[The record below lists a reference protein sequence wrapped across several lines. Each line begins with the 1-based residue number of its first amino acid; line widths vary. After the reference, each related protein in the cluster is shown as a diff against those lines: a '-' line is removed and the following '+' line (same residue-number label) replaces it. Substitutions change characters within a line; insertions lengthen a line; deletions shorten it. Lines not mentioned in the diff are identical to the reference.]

1 MGRGKIEIKRIDNA
15 SSRQVTFS
23 KRRTGLFKKA
33 QELSILCEAEV
44 AVIVFSN
51 TGKLFEL
58 SSSGMKRTLSRY
70 NKCLGSTDAA
80 VAEIKTENEFHLWV
94 KARKGRNGLS
104 LWYKKSKTGNIQ
116 ANELQLNN
124 LPM

>member
-1 MGRGKIEIKRIDNA
+1 M
-15 SSRQVTFS
+15 
-23 KRRTGLFKKA
+23 LFIINQQHIIA
-33 QELSILCEAEV
+33 QEINCQWE
-44 AVIVFSN
+44 N
-51 TGKLFEL
+51 NNLF
-58 SSSGMKRTLSRY
+58 
-70 NKCLGSTDAA
+70 A
-80 VAEIKTENEFHLWV
+80 ENEFHLWV